1 MRTVR
6 LIWRYGVETIVV
18 VLMAVMVAAL
28 ALQVFYR
35 FVVQDPLSWTE
46 ELGRY
51 AFVWV
56 TFLGAAVAYRHG
68 THIVVETILLLLPP
82 GAQVALVWAGDALCT
97 LALVVLVV
105 QGAGIVEATAN
116 VKATMLQVPMSWVY
130 ASVPVSAAI
139 MLAYQVERSVRR
151 WRGTLPAVV
160 LPGEEA
166 V

>member
-151 WRGTLPAVV
+151 WRGTPPAVV
-160 LPGEEA
+160 LPGE
-166 V
+166 